1 MMMNL
6 LKLVSIFLMLTTSV
20 SAQRM
25 VNTVVW
31 QAQTKSG
38 GLFVGVAKNRYDAR
52 NTIKELKVD
61 KAGTKYE
68 FHFTDI
74 QIVPV
79 SISNKYRNAA
89 ESFKSDHPI
98 LKYKYISKIE
108 LIALEYVKDNDLHMA
123 ISFYKNASRVKNTDL
138 VKTHLARLHTNY
150 TKFMFNPE
158 SPETI
163 VTLSSPSRL

>member
-1 MMMNL
+1 MKFYKL
-6 LKLVSIFLMLTTSV
+6 LIVFLLFTSSV
-20 SAQRM
+20 FSQRDERV

-52 NTIKELKVD
+52 NTINELKVD
-61 KAGTKYE
+61 KEGTKYE

-79 SISNKYRNAA
+79 VVSNRYRNATD
-89 ESFKSDHPI
+89 SFKSDHSV

-108 LIALEYVKDNDLHMA
+108 LIALEYVKDNDLNMA

-138 VKTHLARLHTNY
+138 IKTHLARLHTNY
-150 TKFMFNPE
+150 TKYMFNPE

-163 VTLSSPSRL
+163 VTMSSN